1 MLHIYMLSLLL
12 TTATLKPII
21 VFFFQLEDTRT
32 TDRKQTFLGYIVEV
46 VQKKFPDLQDFSE
59 ELYLDG
65 ATTGELSISRQ
76 NVCQCIVVCAR
87 SF

>member
-1 MLHIYMLSLLL
+1 MLSLHL
-12 TTATLKPII
+12 TTATLKHTI
-21 VFFFQLEDTRT
+21 VFFQLEDTRT

-65 ATTGELSISRQ
+65 ATTGKLSISRQ
-76 NVCQCIVVCAR
+76 NVCQCIVVCVR
-87 SF
+87 LF